1 MIQAFSTSHNRNRT
15 LILFA
20 VCGVLAIAAKAIGIS
35 DNPPGLLLAFL
46 SASAFVLVFVHPWRT
61 SKQFRYLIYASV
73 LGFIVFVFLHNVFD
87 FVASKSGGAGIVPG
101 LLGITSAAFFI
112 VATLLCPATFIVGAV
127 GSVAMFIRSRRRP
140 T

>member
-1 MIQAFSTSHNRNRT
+1 MIVAFSTPHNRIMT
-15 LILFA
+15 LILL
-20 VCGVLAIAAKAIGIS
+20 VICGVLAIAAKAIGIG

-46 SASAFVLVFVHPWRT
+46 SASVFVLAFVHPWRT
-61 SKQFRYLIYASV
+61 SKQFRYLIFASV

-87 FVASKSGGAGIVPG
+87 FVASESGGSGIVPW
-101 LLGITSAAFFI
+101 LLGIISTAFFV
-112 VATLLCPATFIVGAV
+112 VATLLCPAAFIVGEV